1 MFDFQ
6 GYRVSSSTHQMRHQ
20 SRRNIA
26 LGNHLARLTFTRF
39 LNQFDWILNLS
50 YKTPVQRDLPQTMII
65 FAPNFTFTFTSLQ
78 KDLLHSLPLS
88 MVVLSAVY
96 TGGSDIMIR
105 LALID
110 SKSPK
115 CRPPC
120 TCLTPSCGTSKRG
133 VPVKILQNQD

>member
-1 MFDFQ
+1 MIEQYLDVRLLGLQSVLINPSNAAPEQEEHCIVEPSCPAYF
-6 GYRVSSSTHQMRHQ
+6 HQV
-20 SRRNIA
+20 
-26 LGNHLARLTFTRF
+26 L
-39 LNQFDWILNLS
+39 WLS
-50 YKTPVQRDLPQTMII
+50 HKTPVQRDLPQTMII
-65 FAPNFTFTFTSLQ
+65 FTLNFTSLQ

-96 TGGSDIMIR
+96 AGGSDIMIR
-105 LALID
+105 LAFID